1 LITITLRYP
10 SDEPGAPEDR
20 LPKTMAIGY
29 FDGVH
34 PGHQAVIRKAVELAR
49 AAGKQASVMTF
60 DPHPRAFFGHGEA
73 YAASLTPLPEK
84 IRLLGEL
91 GVDIVYVAVFDH
103 EFSSL
108 EPETFVR
115 ELLIERL
122 NVSDAVVGF
131 DFTFGRGGAGNPA
144 VLAELGAPD
153 LAVHTVEPVAAAGAK
168 VSSSRIREAL
178 ELGDVALAA
187 GLLRRPYRI
196 SGAVVH
202 GAARGRTIGFPT
214 ANIEPDGRYVLP
226 RLGVYAVNVRRGDAS
241 YPAVM
246 NVGVAPTL
254 YGTGGTPKLE
264 AHLLDFSGDL
274 YGERLAVDFVAFI
287 RPELRFDGVAELT
300 AQIRED
306 AEQARRLLA
315 FVRQ

>member
-1 LITITLRYP
+1 MVTITLRYP
-10 SDEPGAPEDR
+10 SDEAGAPEDR

-34 PGHQAVIRKAVELAR
+34 PGHQAVIRKAVDLAR
-49 AAGKQASVMTF
+49 AAGKRAAVMTF
-60 DPHPRAFFGHGEA
+60 DPHPRAFFGQGEA
-73 YAASLTPLPEK
+73 YAESLTPLPEK

-91 GVDIVYVAVFDH
+91 GVDIVYVAVFDRA
-103 EFSSL
+103 FSRL
-108 EPETFVR
+108 EPEAFVR
-115 ELLIERL
+115 ELLIRRL
-122 NVSDAVVGF
+122 NVSDAAVGF

-144 VLAELGAPD
+144 LLAQLGAPG
-153 LAVHTVEPVAAAGAK
+153 LAVHTVEPVSAAGAK

-178 ELGDVALAA
+178 MLGDVALVA

-196 SGAVVH
+196 SGTVAH
-202 GAARGRTIGFPT
+202 GAKRGRTIGFPT

-226 RLGVYAVNVRRGDAS
+226 RHGVYAVYVRRGGEIH
-241 YPAVM
+241 PAVM
-246 NVGVAPTL
+246 NVGVVPTFH
-254 YGTGGTPKLE
+254 GEGGTPKLE

-274 YGERLAVDFVAFI
+274 YGERLAVEFVAFL
-287 RPELRFDGVAELT
+287 RPEMKFSGAEALA

-315 FVRQ
+315 VVRR